1 MPETYKSYLN
11 IVGVTSATTIF
22 SGISGTSIVNS
33 INVANESVSSSNYIT
48 LDLVRGL
55 TGYSIITGALVPPRT
70 SFQAVDAPLI
80 LEQNDTLR
88 ATAGFTFGL
97 DIIVSMMQIT

>member
-11 IVGVTSATTIF
+11 IIGTTASTTIF
-22 SGISGTSIVNS
+22 SGISGTGLVNS
-33 INVANESVSSSNYIT
+33 INVANESVSNSNYIT
-48 LDLVRGL
+48 LELVRGS

-70 SFQAVDAPLI
+70 SFQAVDAPI
-80 LEQNDTLR
+80 VLEENDSLR
-88 ATAGFTFGL
+88 AVAGYTFGM